1 MSIRKCLCV
10 ASALLALSAVVL
22 HGASFPACRI
32 YSLQSPCSIVFSD
45 SRKMVYANRVEIV
58 ATENADGLV
67 SAPFKVSGYDKDGKL
82 IYNTVFGAHYSDT
95 NGTPEVLSA
104 DISEK
109 VAVHRDVV
117 QSDLSIEDGHFRI
130 SARKPSGEFLVIVED
145 LDALRLDAEVEAHV
159 ARIRADSLVAGFAEW
174 PQMDDGRRYRCSCVG
189 FSGLPRAGGGES
201 PTVDRLRLKGA
212 LYQMGNV
219 VSIRFE
225 LFREHILPLSESA
238 KGCSET
244 VAKGRLVCEIANGE
258 IKNSVVTYD
267 TGEGMVEASISL
279 PKRNET
285 RGTGPGNV
293 ILEKELEKRGI
304 KQRPVRLSLAYGA
317 MEVKIDLGMQC
328 NNR

>member
-1 MSIRKCLCV
+1 MNNKYLM
-10 ASALLALSAVVL
+10 LALFAVVL

-32 YSLQSPCSIVFSD
+32 YSLQSPCSIAFSD

-58 ATENADGLV
+58 ATENADGRV
-67 SAPFKVSGYDKDGKL
+67 SSPFKVSGYDKDGKL

-95 NGTPEVLSA
+95 NGTPEVLLA

-109 VAVHRDVV
+109 VVVHRDVV
-117 QSDLSIEDGHFRI
+117 KGDLSIGDGHFRI
-130 SARKPSGEFLVIVED
+130 SAREPSGEFLVLVED

-159 ARIRADSLVAGFAEW
+159 ASIRANSLVAGFAEW

-201 PTVDRLRLKGA
+201 PTGDRLRLKGA

-219 VSIRFE
+219 VSIRFA
-225 LFREHILPLSESA
+225 LSREHIQPLGEKA
-238 KGCSET
+238 KSGGET
-244 VAKGRLVCEIANGE
+244 IAEGRVVCEIANGE

-267 TGEGMVEASISL
+267 TGKGIVEASISL

-285 RGTGPGNV
+285 RGAGPGNA
-293 ILEKELEKRGI
+293 ILEAELEKRGI
-304 KQRPVRLSLAYGA
+304 KQRPVRLSLVYGA
-317 MEVKIDLGMQC
+317 TKAEIDLDMQC